1 MANSMDRVYELWIV
15 VETQSNMDR
24 CPWKATELTGAQP
37 VAALE
42 LKGAGH
48 GGQTRSGNPFRV
60 SPEGERW

>member
-1 MANSMDRVYELWIV
+1 